1 MTTIETTVDAA
12 AAEEFVGRVLGD
24 TSAAMVTTLSAL
36 GDRLGIYKDLAAKGP
51 ATSTALAERTGLNER
66 YLREWCSALAA
77 HGYLI
82 HDPGSAEFALPPEHV
97 PALAE
102 ENGPGFFGGVHE
114 MLTGINGA
122 LDGIADA
129 FRNGGGVT
137 QSIYG
142 AHWWDGMERFT
153 AGWFENF
160 LLQEWI
166 PAMPTVQQ
174 ALERGALVADVGCG
188 RGRALVKLAGAF
200 PASRFVG
207 YDVFAPALE
216 RGRELAREAGV
227 EDRVAFEQ
235 CDAAAGL
242 PETFDVIFT
251 FDVIHDAV
259 DPLGVLRSLRA
270 ALRPGGRYV
279 CLDINASH
287 RLEENA
293 GPLGAMFYSFSVL
306 YCMTTS
312 LAHGGAA
319 LGTCGFNEAKVR
331 ELCAEAGFSEVR
343 RVPLENPFNILY
355 EIAGAR

>member
-1 MTTIETTVDAA
+1 MSTLHAPVDPA
-12 AAEEFVGRVLGD
+12 AAEAFVGRVLAD

-36 GDRLGIYKDLAAKGP
+36 GDRLGIYKDLAAEGP
-51 ATSTALAERTGLNER
+51 ATSATLAQRMGLDER
-66 YLREWCSALAA
+66 YLREWCSAVAA
-77 HGYLI
+77 HGYLTY
-82 HDPGSAEFALPPEHV
+82 DAASGEFALPPEHV
-97 PALAE
+97 AALAE
-102 ENGPGFFGGVHE
+102 EHGPGFFGGVHE

-129 FRNGGGVT
+129 FRHGGGVP
-137 QSIYG
+137 QSAYG
-142 AHWWDGMERFT
+142 SHWWDGMERFT

-166 PAMPTVQQ
+166 PAMPAVQEK
-174 ALERGALVADVGCG
+174 LEGGALVADVGCG
-188 RGRALVKLAGAF
+188 RGRALVKLAQTF

-207 YDVFAPALE
+207 YDIFSPSLD
-216 RGRELAREAGV
+216 RGRELARAQGV
-227 EDRVAFEQ
+227 EDRVRFEQ
-235 CDAAAGL
+235 RDAADGL
-242 PETFDVIFT
+242 PETYDVLFT

-259 DPLGVLRSLRA
+259 DPPGILRSIRS

-312 LAHGGAA
+312 LAHHGAG
-319 LGTCGFNEAKVR
+319 LGTCGFNEKTVR
-331 ELCAEAGFSEVR
+331 ELSAQAGFGEVR

-355 EIAGAR
+355 EIS

>member
-12 AAEEFVGRVLGD
+12 AAEAFVGRVLAD
-24 TSAAMVTTLSAL
+24 TTAGMVTTLSSL
-36 GDRLGIYKDLAAKGP
+36 GDRLGIYRDLAANGP
-51 ATSTALAERTGLNER
+51 ATSAALAERTGLHER

-77 HGYLI
+77 HGYLTY
-82 HDPGSAEFALPPEHV
+82 DPGSGEFALPPEHV
-97 PALAE
+97 PALAAE
-102 ENGPGFFGGVHE
+102 SGPGFFGGVHE
-114 MLTGINGA
+114 MLTGIDGA
-122 LDGIADA
+122 LDSIADA
-129 FRNGGGVT
+129 FRNGGGVA
-137 QSIYG
+137 QSAYG
-142 AHWWDGMERFT
+142 THWWDGMERFT
-153 AGWFENF
+153 AGWFENY

-166 PAMPTVQQ
+166 PAMPAVHQ

-207 YDVFAPALE
+207 YDIFAPSLA
-216 RGRELAREAGV
+216 RCRELVGEAGV
-227 EDRVAFEQ
+227 EDRVRFEQ

-242 PETFDVIFT
+242 PESFDVIFT

-259 DPLGVLRSLRA
+259 DPLGMLRAVRA

-287 RLEENA
+287 RLEDNA

-312 LAHGGAA
+312 LAHGGAG
-319 LGTCGFNEAKVR
+319 LGTCGFNDKMVR
-331 ELCAEAGFSEVR
+331 ELCAQAGFGDVR
-343 RVPLENPFNILY
+343 RVPMENPFNTLY
-355 EIAGAR
+355 EVS

>member
-1 MTTIETTVDAA
+1 MSTTQAPDQAA
-12 AAEEFVGRVLGD
+12 ADEFIGRVLGD

-36 GDRLGIYKDLAAKGP
+36 GDRLGIYRDLAAHGP
-51 ATSTALAERTGLNER
+51 ATSAALAERTGLNER
-66 YLREWCSALAA
+66 YLREWCSAVAA
-77 HGYLI
+77 HGYLTY
-82 HDPGSAEFALPPEHV
+82 DPGSGAFALPAAHV

-129 FRNGGGVT
+129 FRNGGGVD
-137 QSIYG
+137 QSAYG
-142 AHWWDGMERFT
+142 SHWWDGMERFT

-160 LLQEWI
+160 LLQQWI
-166 PAMPTVQQ
+166 PAMPAVQR
-174 ALERGALVADVGCG
+174 ALEDGALVADVGCG
-188 RGRALVKLAGAF
+188 RGRAVAKLAGAF

-207 YDVFAPALE
+207 YDLFAPSLV

-227 EDRVAFEQ
+227 QDRVSFEQ
-235 CDAAAGL
+235 RDAATGL
-242 PETFDVIFT
+242 PQTFDVIFT

-259 DPLGVLRSLRA
+259 DPLGILHSVRS

-293 GPLGAMFYSFSVL
+293 GPVGAMFYSFSVL

-312 LAHGGAA
+312 LAHGGAG
-319 LGTCGFNEAKVR
+319 LGTCGFNEHTVR
-331 ELCAEAGFSEVR
+331 ELCAQAGFGEVH

-355 EIAGAR
+355 EVTP